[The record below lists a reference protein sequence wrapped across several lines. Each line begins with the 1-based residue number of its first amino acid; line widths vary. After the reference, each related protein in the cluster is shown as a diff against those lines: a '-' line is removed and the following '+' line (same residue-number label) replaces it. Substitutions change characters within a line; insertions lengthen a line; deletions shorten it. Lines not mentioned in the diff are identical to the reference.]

1 MTQNSE
7 TQHSDVEYK
16 AAQKRRSI
24 ATAVAL
30 LSFVGIIFLI
40 TIVKLQGHAL
50 NKPF

>member
-1 MTQNSE
+1 MTQPTSTE
-7 TQHSDVEYK
+7 FK

-24 ATAVAL
+24 ATALAL
-30 LSFVGIIFLI
+30 VSFVVIIFII

>member
-1 MTQNSE
+1 MTE
-7 TQHSDVEYK
+7 PTQAEFQ

-24 ATAVAL
+24 ATALAL
-30 LSFVGIIFLI
+30 LSFVAIIFLI

>member
-1 MTQNSE
+1 MSQ
-7 TQHSDVEYK
+7 QSDTEFK

-24 ATAVAL
+24 ATALAL
-30 LSFVGIIFLI
+30 MSFVAIIFLI

>member
-1 MTQNSE
+1 MSQDPYTQE
-7 TQHSDVEYK
+7 VR

-30 LSFVGIIFLI
+30 IGFVGIIFII

>member
-1 MTQNSE
+1 MTTPSTAE
-7 TQHSDVEYK
+7 IR

-24 ATAVAL
+24 ATAFVLLGFVA
-30 LSFVGIIFLI
+30 VIFLI

>member
-1 MTQNSE
+1 M
-7 TQHSDVEYK
+7 SDPNITDIR

-24 ATAVAL
+24 ATAVVL
-30 LSFVGIIFLI
+30 ISFVAILFLI

>member
-1 MTQNSE
+1 MTE
-7 TQHSDVEYK
+7 PTDVDVR

-24 ATAVAL
+24 ATAVVL
-30 LSFVGIIFLI
+30 LSFVALIFLV